1 MVAISYDSPEMQQP
15 FIDVA
20 SITYPILSDTNGS
33 TAILLG
39 ILNEQYAPGD
49 DAYGIPHPGI
59 FVVDPEGEIV
69 SKFFVEGYDTRVDG
83 ASVLASAKQLLG
95 AE

>member
-1 MVAISYDSPEMQQP
+1 MAISYDAPEMQQP

-20 SITYPILSDTNGS
+20 SITYPILSDINGS
-33 TAILLG
+33 TSILLG

-59 FVVDPEGEIV
+59 FVINPDREIV
-69 SKFFVEGYDTRVDG
+69 GKFFVEGYDTRVAG
-83 ASVLASAKQLLG
+83 ESVLASAKQILD